1 MTKHIHGGDIYRYP
15 DMLDF
20 SANCNPY
27 GMPEGVKK
35 AVINAVDRAEHYPD
49 VYCTALKNALSQAE
63 KVPKEQIICGNGAA
77 DLIFSLVLAKKPKKA
92 LLAAP
97 TFGEYRQALE
107 SVGCEVQQVFLKEE
121 TGFAYDEEFLAQITE
136 ELDMVFFCNPNNP
149 TGVLA
154 KRGYLKRLA
163 EKCQACSAFLVVD
176 ECFNDFL
183 EKPEDVTIKPHLTD
197 FPGLFLLKAFTK
209 KYAMPGL
216 RLGYGL
222 CSDRQMLEEMSA
234 VMQPWSVST
243 LAQEAGIAALKE
255 TEYVSQTLQNIRKER
270 AVLLEG
276 IKNLGMKVYS
286 SKANYIFFR
295 GPKRLTEKCLE
306 QGIMIRDCSNYA
318 GLSEGFYRIAVRKRD
333 ENEKLLQVLQKI
345 IEMESGER
353 LWQKQS

>member
-15 DMLDF
+15 GILDF

-35 AVINAVDRAEHYPD
+35 AVINAVDRAEYYPD
-49 VYCTALKNALSQAE
+49 VYCAALKDALSRTE
-63 KVPKEQIICGNGAA
+63 NVPADQIICGNGAA

-97 TFGEYRQALE
+97 TFEEYQQALK
-107 SVGCEVQQVFLKEE
+107 SVGCEVQHVFLKEE
-121 TGFAYDEEFLAQITE
+121 TGFACDEEFLTQITE

-154 KRGYLKRLA
+154 ERGYLKRLA
-163 EKCQACSAFLVVD
+163 EKCRDCGVFLVVD

-183 EKPEDVTIKPHLTD
+183 EEPEEFTMKPYLTE
-197 FPGLFLLKAFTK
+197 FPEMILIKAFTK

-222 CSDRQMLEEMSA
+222 CSNRKMLEEMSA

-255 TEYVSQTLQNIRKER
+255 TEYLQKTLQNIRKER
-270 AVLLEG
+270 IFL
-276 IKNLGMKVYS
+276 IDKMKEMGLSVYS
-286 SKANYIFFR
+286 SEANYIFFR
-295 GPKRLTEKCLE
+295 GPVMLREKCLE
-306 QGIMIRDCSNYA
+306 HGIMIRDCGNYT
-318 GLSEGFYRIAVRKRD
+318 GLSAGFYRIAVRKRA
-333 ENEKLLQVLQKI
+333 ENEKLLQVLQEI
-345 IEMESGER
+345 LETESGER